1 MKRYLKNLLT
11 ALFGNNPFQM
21 ELEKAKEDYEKT
33 AARVKKLDEL
43 YTKVQGQMGSYQNL
57 VEILRKRLTEKDE
70 LLKRTKEEYQKR
82 IEQYNQKIS
91 ELKTEKPAKTAKSAI
106 TRKRKPK
113 QKKDEQ

>member
-21 ELEKAKEDYEKT
+21 ELAKAREDYEKT
-33 AARVKKLDEL
+33 AARVEKLDKL

-57 VEILRKRLTEKDE
+57 VENLRKHLIEKDE
-70 LLKRTKEEYQKR
+70 LLKRTKKEYQER
-82 IEQYNQKIS
+82 IEQYNKIIS
-91 ELKTEKPAKTAKSAI
+91 ELKTEKPAKTAKSARP
-106 TRKRKPK
+106 RKRKPK